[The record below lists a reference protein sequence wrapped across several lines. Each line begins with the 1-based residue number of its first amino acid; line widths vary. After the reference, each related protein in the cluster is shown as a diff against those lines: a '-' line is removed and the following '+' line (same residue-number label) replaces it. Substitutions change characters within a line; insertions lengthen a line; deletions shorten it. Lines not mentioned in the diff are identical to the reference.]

1 MLAALSVPILH
12 LDCPRAKRMHPLPF
26 VVPMSLTSFKP
37 ADARG
42 AERAV
47 REVDSL
53 RAYAF
58 RALRFL
64 FSMERN
70 RKVRV
75 PSCLAHCFGWK
86 GQEFLK
92 VGQRSH

>member
-1 MLAALSVPILH
+1 MT
-12 LDCPRAKRMHPLPF
+12 LPCD
-26 VVPMSLTSFKP
+26 
-37 ADARG
+37 ADAKG
-42 AERAV
+42 AERAA

-70 RKVRV
+70 RKVGGDEVELGSACYYNEQQGKEAGRWV
-75 PSCLAHCFGWK
+75 WVWVVVGTTG
-86 GQEFLK
+86 GQL
-92 VGQRSH
+92 

>member
-1 MLAALSVPILH
+1 MSPPAVSPTSAAE
-12 LDCPRAKRMHPLPF
+12 
-26 VVPMSLTSFKP
+26 TSAV
-37 ADARG
+37 ADAKG
-42 AERAV
+42 AERAA

-70 RKVRV
+70 RKVGVLCEVRM
-75 PSCLAHCFGWK
+75 PTGASGL
-86 GQEFLK
+86 
-92 VGQRSH
+92 